1 MIFSVYAFLG
11 CYLQRLQFS
20 IVAIAQCTI
29 MERLPLDVFTRIT
42 SFAVCI
48 RLEIGITD
56 RVSGSDAHRLLQRF
70 GPELYEN
77 RVRYWAQQMGF
88 PFGPF
93 VIRTIVTQHNWTS
106 ILQCVHVDLPSVVR
120 YASVSRMWVN
130 PTAKACTKPA
140 VNTNKAPI
148 LCHQHGCFFNWQKS
162 PGMERLTMCSAM
174 LSMMRGRPV
183 VPPRLVNS

>member
-1 MIFSVYAFLG
+1 
-11 CYLQRLQFS
+11 
-20 IVAIAQCTI
+20 

-42 SFAVCI
+42 SFVVCI

-56 RVSGSDAHRLLQRF
+56 RVSGSDAHRLGWLLELQRC
-70 GPELYEN
+70 GPEIYEN
-77 RVRYWAQQMGF
+77 KVRYWAQQMGF

-106 ILQCVHVDLPSVVR
+106 VLQCVHVDLPRVVC
-120 YASVSRMWVN
+120 YASVSRMWVK

-140 VNTNKAPI
+140 VNTNKAPN

-162 PGMERLTMCSAM
+162 PGMERLTICSAM

-183 VPPRLVNS
+183 VPPRLVNH

>member
-1 MIFSVYAFLG
+1 MCFLLV
-11 CYLQRLQFS
+11 CYLQQLQFN
-20 IVAIAQCTI
+20 IVAVAQGEI

-42 SFAVCI
+42 SFVVRI

-56 RVSGSDAHRLLQRF
+56 KVSGSDAHRLLQRF

-77 RVRYWAQQMGF
+77 RVRHWAQQMGF

-93 VIRTIVTQHNWTS
+93 VIRTIVTQYNWTS
-106 ILQCVHVDLPSVVR
+106 ILQCVHVDLPSVVCC
-120 YASVSRMWVN
+120 ASVSRMWVK
-130 PTAKACTKPA
+130 PTAEACTKPA

-162 PGMERLTMCSAM
+162 PGMERLTICSAM

-183 VPPRLVNS
+183 VQPRLVSS